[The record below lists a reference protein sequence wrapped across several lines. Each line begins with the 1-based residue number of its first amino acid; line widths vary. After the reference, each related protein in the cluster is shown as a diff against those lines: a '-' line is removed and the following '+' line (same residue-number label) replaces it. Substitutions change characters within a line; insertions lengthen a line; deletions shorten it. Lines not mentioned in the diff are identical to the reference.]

1 MTLNIT
7 IPENIND
14 TKPKIS
20 VIGIGGA
27 GGNAVN
33 TMINEKIEN
42 IDFLVANTDG
52 QALSRSL
59 TSKQIQLGKSITSGV
74 GAGSDAETGRKAAEE
89 TIRQQGEVITVLR
102 EENKRLVSE
111 LQTFKGEIQ
120 SKVKGH
126 VEKIKEDLQFKHA
139 FIVVQNKQLQN
150 QVIAQKAQK
159 AALVTQIEGLDH
171 RMAALEDA
179 VGTD

>member
-1 MTLNIT
+1 MAQNGDAQGTVKDRVLKF
-7 IPENIND
+7 E
-14 TKPKIS
+14 
-20 VIGIGGA
+20 VG
-27 GGNAVN
+27 
-33 TMINEKIEN
+33 
-42 IDFLVANTDG
+42 L
-52 QALSRSL
+52 
-59 TSKQIQLGKSITSGV
+59 KS
-74 GAGSDAETGRKAAEE
+74 EEE

-150 QVIAQKAQK
+150 PWMHLSLKKQRNWHRLAQM
-159 AALVTQIEGLDH
+159 LRVCF
-171 RMAALEDA
+171 RS
-179 VGTD
+179 

>member
-1 MTLNIT
+1 MQNHNI
-7 IPENIND
+7 IVIVSVAVSQPKHSIKIVNIVN
-14 TKPKIS
+14 IQV
-20 VIGIGGA
+20 VII
-27 GGNAVN
+27 
-33 TMINEKIEN
+33 M
-42 IDFLVANTDG
+42 
-52 QALSRSL
+52 ALRSYQQGTVKDRVL
-59 TSKQIQLGKSITSGV
+59 KCEVSL
-74 GAGSDAETGRKAAEE
+74 KAAEE

-111 LQTFKGEIQ
+111 LQAFKGEIQ

>member
-1 MTLNIT
+1 MQNHNI
-7 IPENIND
+7 IIIVPVAVSRPKYLIKIVNIVN
-14 TKPKIS
+14 IQV
-20 VIGIGGA
+20 VII
-27 GGNAVN
+27 
-33 TMINEKIEN
+33 M
-42 IDFLVANTDG
+42 
-52 QALSRSL
+52 ALRSYQQGTVKDRVL
-59 TSKQIQLGKSITSGV
+59 KCEVSL
-74 GAGSDAETGRKAAEE
+74 KAAEE

-111 LQTFKGEIQ
+111 LQAFKGEIQ